1 MCTDMISNM
10 LLFVCIPEMIRNGP
24 PDFLKP
30 EFVHNFKKKRIKR
43 NDYFRKRLKTIL

>member
-30 EFVHNFKKKRIKR
+30 EFVHNLKKKES
-43 NDYFRKRLKTIL
+43 RKMIILRKD